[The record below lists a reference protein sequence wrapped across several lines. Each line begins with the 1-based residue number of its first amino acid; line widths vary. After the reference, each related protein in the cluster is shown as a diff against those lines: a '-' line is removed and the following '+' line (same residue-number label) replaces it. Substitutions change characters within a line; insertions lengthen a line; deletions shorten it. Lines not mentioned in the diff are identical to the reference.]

1 MIGIIPAAGIGQRM
15 GAEIPKQYLQC
26 CGKTIL
32 DQSIFALLQD
42 PRIERVWVALQDED
56 QWWSTSHFAADSR
69 VQVTLGGATRAQS
82 VLTALHAAQDSGVA
96 ATTLAAVHDAAR
108 PALAA
113 EVLARLLDAAEGSPE
128 SGALLALPVRDTV
141 KQAMTQSAQS
151 SKPVSAQTLDR
162 EKLWLAQ
169 TPQVFQLG
177 RLIQALEAGL
187 AENAALTDESSALE
201 FCGEK
206 PLLVMGSRQAMKV
219 TDPEDL
225 ALVEYYLKQLNRSFI

>member
-32 DQSIFALLQD
+32 DHSIFALLQD
-42 PRIERVWVALQDED
+42 PRVKRVWVAVQDND
-56 QWWSTSHFAADSR
+56 QWWPESHFANDSR
-69 VQVTLGGATRAQS
+69 VEATLGGATRAQS
-82 VLTALHAAQDSGVA
+82 VLAALRAAKESGVA
-96 ATTLAAVHDAAR
+96 TATLAVVHDAAR
-108 PALAA
+108 PALARD
-113 EVLARLLDAAEGSPE
+113 VLARLLDVAERSPE

-141 KQAMTQSAQS
+141 KQAETSAAQGS
-151 SKPVSAQTLDR
+151 LSVSEQTLER

-177 RLIQALEAGL
+177 QLIQALEAGL
-187 AENAALTDESSALE
+187 AANSPLTDESSALE
-201 FCGEK
+201 RFGQR
-206 PLLVMGSRQAMKV
+206 PLLVVGSRKAMKV

-225 ALVEYYLKQLNRSFI
+225 ALVEYYLKQLNRSFL